1 VRRSGWPD
9 AKHGRTANE
18 DPGGAI
24 SSALGQYNGA
34 TRLKRRPWALV
45 AIASAL
51 NQLARVVE
59 NLWKA

>member
-1 VRRSGWPD
+1 VAD
-9 AKHGRTANE
+9 E

-24 SSALGQYNGA
+24 SSALGQYNGGNTA
-34 TRLKRRPWALV
+34 EAQALGAG